1 MFAMGYFTEQG
12 IGCPKSL
19 EEAKRWY
26 GRAACECFLV
36 LSVLAA
42 GVWVFA
48 NRFFFSLAFQLPRA
62 LERLEELRKGNKN
75 KSMQNGKLTR
85 DKKKD
90 DENCAVM

>member
-1 MFAMGYFTEQG
+1 VYIFFFFF
-12 IGCPKSL
+12 L
-19 EEAKRWY
+19 LL
-26 GRAACECFLV
+26 CE
-36 LSVLAA
+36 
-42 GVWVFA
+42 
-48 NRFFFSLAFQLPRA
+48 FFSLTTPFFLLAFQFPRA